1 MKEKFGQLNAR
12 TLTASAVMTA
22 LLIAVQFAFG
32 FVSGV
37 ELVTVFLLSFC
48 YAFGA
53 LAGVLTALS
62 FSLLRCFLYGF
73 YPNVLLLYLLYYP
86 IFALCFGLMGSK
98 SKPLPVWVCPLL
110 LTGLAAFCGYFAAA
124 GVKVSVLYQTKISVM
139 LWVLFAILCA
149 LSALYFI
156 VLLKGGKREREGR
169 EVASVTALAAFFT
182 VCFTLADDV
191 ISPLWYGYSAQAAI
205 AYFYTGFLA
214 MIPQTVCTAVSVFL
228 LFFPL
233 KKVFFSAAKRELVF

>member
-62 FSLLRCFLYGF
+62 FSLIRCFLYGF

-98 SKPLPVWVCPLL
+98 SKQIGRASC
-110 LTGLAAFCGYFAAA
+110 
-124 GVKVSVLYQTKISVM
+124 
-139 LWVLFAILCA
+139 
-149 LSALYFI
+149 
-156 VLLKGGKREREGR
+156 RER
-169 EVASVTALAAFFT
+169 
-182 VCFTLADDV
+182 
-191 ISPLWYGYSAQAAI
+191 
-205 AYFYTGFLA
+205 
-214 MIPQTVCTAVSVFL
+214 VS
-228 LFFPL
+228 
-233 KKVFFSAAKRELVF
+233 S